1 MSFREIFC
9 QNNAIELLQKAFNC
23 SRVAHAYIFAG
34 PEGVGKFRTACEWAK
49 LLLCH
54 DPVIVN
60 GFAEGCGR
68 CQSCRLFEAG
78 GHPDFNHIYKELR
91 EFTEEGKGK
100 APPVDLPID
109 VVREFLIAK
118 VSIKPSLSHRK
129 VFIVNEAERL
139 NASSQN
145 SLLKVLE
152 EPPSYCCIVLICS
165 RLDKLLPT
173 TRSRS
178 QIIRFGPVAEDK
190 IIENLEEIGLV
201 KKRAQYFGRLAQG
214 SLGTA
219 CQWARLESADSN
231 LFQTRNELVK
241 SLADYKY
248 AESLDLADELL
259 DKSKKIAAVWADLDK
274 ATSNADI
281 NRRALKTLIRMVISV
296 FQDVMTLKLR
306 PAKELVNFDQ
316 KEQIEK
322 MALRF
327 DPEQSAEKIAY
338 CYQMMKWIESSVNER
353 LIFEHLLLSLSDSD
367 TILVR

>member
-9 QNNAIELLQKAFNC
+9 QDNAIELLQKAFNC
-23 SRVAHAYIFAG
+23 NRAAHAYIFAG
-34 PEGVGKFRTACEWAK
+34 PEGVGKFRAACEWAR

-54 DPVIVN
+54 DPVIEN

-68 CQSCRLFEAG
+68 CRSCRLFEAG

-91 EFTEEGKGK
+91 EFTEDGKGK

-129 VFIVNEAERL
+129 VFIVDEAEKL
-139 NASSQN
+139 NISSQN

-190 IIENLEEIGLV
+190 IIEILMETGLD

-219 CQWARLESADSN
+219 GQWAGLESAEAN
-231 LFQTRNELVK
+231 LFQTKNELVK

-248 AESLDLADELL
+248 AEALDLADELL
-259 DKSKKIAAVWADLDK
+259 DKGKKIAAVWADLDK
-274 ATSNADI
+274 ATSNTDI
-281 NRRALKTLIRMVISV
+281 NRRALKTLIRMVISI
-296 FQDVMTLKLR
+296 FQDVMALKLR
-306 PAKELVNFDQ
+306 QAKELVNFDQ
-316 KEQIEK
+316 KEQVEK
-322 MALRF
+322 LALRF
-327 DPEQSAEKIAY
+327 DPEQSAEKIAF
-338 CYQMMKWIESSVNER
+338 CYQMMSWIESSVNER
-353 LIFEHLLLSLSDSD
+353 LIFEHLLLSLVDSD
-367 TILVR
+367 TIMV